1 MKLWEKP
8 SGIIFRLFAAP
19 YLRTFEEN
27 SPEKILKR
35 SVNVLDKQAIEGIK
49 EYVTSSQTQ
58 SGGFADKA
66 GHADIYYT
74 LFGNFLADALEMKDM
89 IPSIK
94 RYAETRSGQ
103 NDLAGVN
110 LYCATILSA
119 RLCNDQ
125 RVMTSLQRK
134 VQESINA
141 GLSKQPAYG
150 AFLNLL
156 TCYYAKDYRS
166 LYLIRN
172 QLRAFDRQTTLPC
185 PVLAALLVLQ
195 ESFHKPTDKLK
206 NELLL
211 FLTGNGGFKATQAAP
226 MPDLLSTAVALYA
239 LRFAGADLRG
249 IKPGCL
255 DFIDSM
261 YTDGGFGGNAIDRDP
276 DIEYTFYGLL
286 ALGALAD

>member
-19 YLRTFEEN
+19 YLEIFKEN

-35 SVNVLDKQAIEGIK
+35 SLKVLDTLAVKDLK
-49 EYVTSSQTQ
+49 EYVKSNLTDK
-58 SGGFADKA
+58 GGFADKA
-66 GHADIYYT
+66 GRADIYYT
-74 LFGNFLADALEMKDM
+74 LFGYYLADALDMNEM

-94 RYAETRSGQ
+94 KYTEAMTRQ
-103 NDLAGVN
+103 NDLTGVN

-119 RLCNDQ
+119 RLDCDEQ
-125 RVMTSLQRK
+125 VMKSLRKRVRK
-134 VQESINA
+134 SINA
-141 GLSKQPAYG
+141 GMDRQPAYG

-156 TCYYAKDYRS
+156 TCYYAEDYRS
-166 LYLIRN
+166 LYLTRKH
-172 QLRAFDRQTTLPC
+172 LSELDSHTSLPC

-195 ESFHKPTDKLK
+195 QSFNKPAENLK
-206 NELLL
+206 NEVLS
-211 FLTGNGGFKATQAAP
+211 FSDGKGGFKATHATP

-249 IKPGCL
+249 IKPDCL

-261 YTDGGFGGNAIDRDP
+261 YVDGGFGGNPIDRDP

>member
-19 YLRTFEEN
+19 YLRTFKEN
-27 SPEKILKR
+27 SLEKVLKR
-35 SVNVLDKQAIEGIK
+35 SVNVLDKHAVEGIK
-49 EYVTSSQTQ
+49 EYVKGSQTQ

-74 LFGNFLADALEMKDM
+74 LFGNFLAEALEMKDM

-94 RYAETRSGQ
+94 RYTETRSAQ
-103 NDLAGVN
+103 NDLTGVN
-110 LYCATILSA
+110 LYCAAILSA
-119 RLCNDQ
+119 RLGNDQ
-125 RVMTSLQRK
+125 MVMKTMRK
-134 VQESINA
+134 KVRESINA
-141 GLSKQPAYG
+141 GLNKQPAYG

-156 TCYYAKDYRS
+156 TCYYAEDFKS
-166 LYLIRN
+166 LYLIRK
-172 QLRAFDRQTTLPC
+172 QLMKFDGHTGLPC
-185 PVLAALLVLQ
+185 PVVAALLVLQ
-195 ESFHKPTDKLK
+195 RSFNKPVNNLQ
-206 NELLL
+206 NELLS
-211 FLTGNGGFKATQAAP
+211 FLAGNGSFKATRAAP
-226 MPDLLSTAVALYA
+226 IPDLLSTAVALYA

-261 YTDGGFGGNAIDRDP
+261 YRNGGFGGNAIDQDP